1 MKETKDEVI
10 GILMKK
16 MDPARGEIF
25 ADIGCYTGKVSI
37 EASKYFKKVYS
48 VDIDKEAVKDV
59 KKIKSEN
66 MEVFCMRGE
75 DFLRNYNYDKVFI
88 GGTKNYD
95 QMLDAASKKAKKII
109 ANVARLET
117 ASNIVKK
124 MREIGIFE
132 EMLLINIS
140 KSYELAGEIAFRPLN
155 PIFMVIGSKRC

>member
-1 MKETKDEVI
+1 
-10 GILMKK
+10 
-16 MDPARGEIF
+16 
-25 ADIGCYTGKVSI
+25 
-37 EASKYFKKVYS
+37 
-48 VDIDKEAVKDV
+48 
-59 KKIKSEN
+59 
-66 MEVFCMRGE
+66 MRGE
-75 DFLRNYNYDKVFI
+75 DFLRKYNYDKVFI

>member
-16 MDPARGEIF
+16 MDPRRDEIF

-48 VDIDKEAVKDV
+48 VDIDEEAVKNV
-59 KKIKSEN
+59 EKIKSEN

-75 DFLRNYNYDKVFI
+75 DFLRNYTYDKVFI

-95 QMLDAASKKAKKII
+95 QMLDVASKRAKKII

-124 MREIGIFE
+124 MREVGIFE

-140 KSYELAGEIAFRPLN
+140 KSYELAGDTAFRPLN